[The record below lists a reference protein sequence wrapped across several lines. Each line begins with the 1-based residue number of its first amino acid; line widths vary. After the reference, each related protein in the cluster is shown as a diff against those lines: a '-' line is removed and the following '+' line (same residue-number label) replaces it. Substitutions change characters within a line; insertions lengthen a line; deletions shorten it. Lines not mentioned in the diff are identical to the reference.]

1 MKFQIQITAGQGPD
15 ECCWVVEQV
24 LKAIE
29 AEAKKHQC
37 NLSVIDE
44 TRGKRSNTRTSI
56 LFSIATNSHSPAFES
71 WLSSWKGTI
80 QWIGTSPYRAKH
92 PRKNWFV
99 GVKVRDIANETS
111 VSNTSVSN
119 TTAVAHAYG
128 SMAKDYQLNTNE
140 IAVVTFRSS
149 GPGGQ
154 NVNKVET
161 AVRIV
166 HKPTGIIASAQEH
179 RSQSRNKTLA
189 FERLRQKLLSRE
201 LAEKQRLKK
210 QMRGEHFNVQRGN
223 PVRIYT
229 GTEFK
234 RVK

>member
-15 ECCWVVEQV
+15 ECSWVVEQV

-29 AEAKKHQC
+29 AEARKHQC
-37 NLSVIDE
+37 DLSVVDE
-44 TRGKRSNTRTSI
+44 SRGKRSNTRTSI
-56 LFSIATNSHSPAFES
+56 VFSVVTNSDSDAIES

-80 QWIGTSPYRAKH
+80 QWIGTSPYRARH
-92 PRKNWFV
+92 PRRNWFV
-99 GVKVRDIANETS
+99 AVNVRSAANEKSDSHTS
-111 VSNTSVSN
+111 NSISNDSRIN
-119 TTAVAHAYG
+119 
-128 SMAKDYQLNTNE
+128 LNE
-140 IAVVTFRSS
+140 VAVVTFRSS

-161 AVRIV
+161 AVRVV

-179 RSQSRNKTLA
+179 RSQSDNKTLA

-201 LAEKQRLKK
+201 FAERQKLRKQLRN
-210 QMRGEHFNVQRGN
+210 EHFNVQRGN

-229 GTEFK
+229 GPEFT

>member
-15 ECCWVVEQV
+15 ECSWVVEQV

-29 AEAKKHQC
+29 TESKRHQC

-44 TRGKRSNTRTSI
+44 TRGKRANTRTSI
-56 LFSIATNSHSPAFES
+56 VFFIATSSNSPAFES

-99 GVKVRDIANETS
+99 GVNVRAAANDKS
-111 VSNTSVSN
+111 DS
-119 TTAVAHAYG
+119 
-128 SMAKDYQLNTNE
+128 DQLNINE

-179 RSQSRNKTLA
+179 RSQSGNKTLA

-201 LAEKQRLKK
+201 FAERQKLKK

-229 GTEFK
+229 GPEFK

>member
-15 ECCWVVEQV
+15 ECSWVVEQV
-24 LKAIE
+24 FRAIE
-29 AEAKKHQC
+29 AEAKRHLC
-37 NLSVIDE
+37 NLSFDDE
-44 TRGKRSNTRTSI
+44 SRGKRSNTRTSI
-56 LFSIATNSHSPAFES
+56 VFSIATNSPSPAIES

-99 GVKVRDIANETS
+99 GVNVRASENEKSESSTKAGEI
-111 VSNTSVSN
+111 NIN
-119 TTAVAHAYG
+119 EVA
-128 SMAKDYQLNTNE
+128 M
-140 IAVVTFRSS
+140 VTFRSS
-149 GPGGQ
+149 VPGGQ

-179 RSQSRNKTLA
+179 RSQSDNKTLA

-201 LAEKQRLKK
+201 LAERQNLRK
-210 QMRGEHFNVQRGN
+210 QMRSEHFNVQRGN

-229 GTEFK
+229 GPEFK
-234 RVK
+234 RVR